1 MAVDQNRIEVERI
14 ENLVRN
20 FDWSKIKEEITDDD
34 IVLTISK
41 KRVMP
46 IPELGEGAD

>member
-1 MAVDQNRIEVERI
+1 MPVDRNRIEIERI

-20 FDWSKIKEEITDDD
+20 FDWAKIKEEITDDD
-34 IVLTISK
+34 IILTISK